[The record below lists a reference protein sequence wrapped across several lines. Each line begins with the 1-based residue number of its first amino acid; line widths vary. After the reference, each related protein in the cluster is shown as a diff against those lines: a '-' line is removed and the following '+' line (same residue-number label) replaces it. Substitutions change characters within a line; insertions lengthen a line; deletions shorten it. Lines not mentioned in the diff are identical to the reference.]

1 MRDVPI
7 PELKKK
13 ANEMRKDIIR
23 MLGEAK
29 SGHPGGSLSIIDIL
43 TVLYYEFLRHDP
55 KRPHWEDRDR
65 VILSKGHA
73 APALYTVLAHTGY
86 FPRETLMTLRKLGSL
101 LQGHPDQK
109 RTPGIEA
116 STGSLGQGL
125 SIGIGCALAAKLSKK
140 DFYTYVILSDGECNE
155 GQTWEAVMSASFRKI
170 DNLTAIVDL
179 NAQQLDGSTKE
190 ILDMDPVPD
199 KWKSFGWAVQ
209 EIDGHDYRQ
218 IIDALSWARSV
229 RGKPSVILAHTV
241 KGKGVTF
248 MENNNNY
255 HGVAPTADETK
266 RALAELEALKF

>member
-55 KRPHWEDRDR
+55 ERPRWEDRDR

-86 FPRETLMTLRKLGSL
+86 FPRETLMTLRKLGSP

-109 RTPGIEA
+109 RTPGVEA

-155 GQTWEAVMSASFRKI
+155 GQTWEAIMSASFRKI

-199 KWKSFGWAVQ
+199 KWKSFGWVVQ

-218 IIDALSWARSV
+218 IIDALSWARAV

-255 HGVAPTADETK
+255 HGVAPSADETK

>member
-1 MRDVPI
+1 MRDEPI
-7 PELKKK
+7 PQLKKK

-55 KRPHWEDRDR
+55 KRLHWEDRDR

-86 FPRETLMTLRKLGSL
+86 FPREELMTLRKLGSL

-155 GQTWEAVMSASFRKI
+155 GQTWEAIMSASFRKI

-218 IIDALSWARSV
+218 IIDSLSWARSV
-229 RGKPSVILAHTV
+229 HGKPSVILAHTV

>member
-1 MRDVPI
+1 MRDDRI
-7 PELKKK
+7 QELRRFS
-13 ANEMRKDIIR
+13 NEMRKDIIR
-23 MLGEAK
+23 MLAKSK

-73 APALYTVLAHTGY
+73 APALYAVLAHTGY
-86 FPRETLMTLRKLGSL
+86 FPRETLLTLRTLGSI

-125 SIGIGCALAAKLSKK
+125 SIAIGCALAAQVSKK

-155 GQTWEAVMSASFRKI
+155 GQTWEAVMSAAFRKV

-179 NAQQLDGSTKE
+179 NAHQLDGSTKE
-190 ILDMDPVPD
+190 ILNMDPVPD
-199 KWKSFGWAVQ
+199 KWKSFGWAAQ

-229 RGKPSVILAHTV
+229 HGKPTVILARTV
-241 KGKGVTF
+241 KGKGISF
-248 MENNNNY
+248 MENNNHY
-255 HGVAPTADETK
+255 HGVAPTPDEAEK
-266 RALAELEALKF
+266 ALAELEAKTF

>member
-1 MRDVPI
+1 MHNEPI

-43 TVLYYEFLRHDP
+43 AVLYYEFLRHDP

-73 APALYTVLAHTGY
+73 APALYTVLAHAGY
-86 FPRETLMTLRKLGSL
+86 FPREELMTLRKLGSL

-155 GQTWEAVMSASFRKI
+155 GQTWEAIMSASFRKI

-199 KWKSFGWAVQ
+199 KWKAFGWAVQ

-218 IIDALSWARSV
+218 IIDSLSWARSV
-229 RGKPSVILAHTV
+229 HGKPSVILAHTV

-255 HGVAPTADETK
+255 HGVAPSADETK